1 MSNYTLSDY
10 EAAKKSLSSTLRKIE
25 KAIVSLEE
33 KQAEGKNLKA
43 QITLSKERVKAL
55 SISLDL
61 IEKEIISLTKVG

>member
-33 KQAEGKNLKA
+33 KQAEGKDLKA
-43 QITLSKERVKAL
+43 QITLSKERVKAFN
-55 SISLDL
+55 ISLDL
-61 IEKEIISLTKVG
+61 IEKEIISLTKI

>member
-1 MSNYTLSDY
+1 MGNYTLSDY

-55 SISLDL
+55 NISLDL
-61 IEKEIISLTKVG
+61 IEKEIINLTKI

>member
-1 MSNYTLSDY
+1 MSDIKLSDY

-25 KAIVSLEE
+25 NAIVSLEE

-43 QITLSKERVKAL
+43 QIILSKERVKAL

-61 IEKEIISLTKVG
+61 IEKEITNLTKI

>member
-43 QITLSKERVKAL
+43 QITLSMERVKAL

-61 IEKEIISLTKVG
+61 IEKEIINLTKI

>member
-1 MSNYTLSDY
+1 MDNYTLSDY

-25 KAIVSLEE
+25 NAIVSLEE

-55 SISLDL
+55 NISLDL
-61 IEKEIISLTKVG
+61 IEKGNH